1 MKRLKRKTGHM
12 LFMLA
17 VATTTLLVAG
27 CITNSAASEHKG
39 EVVPILGLETPYQ
52 GVVRGLVVANLAY
65 AAESGFMRYAFVI
78 QAPRLRA
85 DRKKG
90 TPDGIMVRIA
100 HGRKLDNCGKPY
112 YPAPG
117 DEIILRGEITEEGG
131 APILESA
138 QLVRVVRKGVNLNAE
153 APVFDADPPEN
164 HAEAHDYWL
173 GHFGQ
178 RCRIP
183 EGSVVQGYHVS
194 RWNNISSAATLLRP
208 DNKLLR
214 SHDPLSRRVYRDE
227 HPLDDLP
234 DRFDNQNGFLIHVSD
249 AALRHAAGEPG
260 TYIPPTHTFETLQHD
275 VLGVVAWDG
284 DDFVIEAL
292 TPVSFKPG
300 LDPATNK
307 PRRSPANASHL
318 TVATYNL
325 ENLYDRVDD
334 LFDKKDFRI
343 PSTKRVYNYV
353 PLSQDDF
360 NARLHCLAQQIIQDL
375 RSPDILMIQEI
386 EDQDIGTPKGKH
398 LNYATADNRDGMPD
412 VLQELALTIRA
423 EGGPE
428 YISAFDR
435 TGADTR
441 GITSAY
447 LYRPDR
453 VLLAEPGV
461 ADELLSGIP
470 SISTTG
476 STLVAGMA
484 FSNPRVINVH
494 IPEHDIVFAR
504 APQVAVFT
512 AVATELA
519 RKEPIFI
526 INNHFRS
533 RPDRYVE
540 RRQAQALH
548 NADIANYIRKHHKD
562 AAIIVAGDLNTFP
575 RPYEPVPEAPT
586 DQLGA
591 LYDADLVNLYDAQ
604 VENHP
609 TSAYSYVYRGQAQ
622 TIDHLFVSHALIK
635 RLVQVMP
642 LHINSDFAPH
652 PAYKN
657 RGCSDH
663 DPQLAIFDFGKD

>member
-1 MKRLKRKTGHM
+1 MKTLTHQTSCM

-17 VATTTLLVAG
+17 TVTIAIFVSGCTTSKPVADRSTK
-27 CITNSAASEHKG
+27 SSKG
-39 EVVPILGLETPYQ
+39 DVPLLGLETPYP

-85 DRKKG
+85 DRKKE
-90 TPDGIMVRIA
+90 TPDGVMVRIA
-100 HGRKLDNCGKPY
+100 HGRKLDYQGKPY

-117 DEIILRGEITEEGG
+117 DEIILRGEITEDGG

-153 APVFDADPPEN
+153 APVFVANPPE
-164 HAEAHDYWL
+164 DYAAANAYWR
-173 GHFGQ
+173 GRFGQ

-183 EGSVVQGYHVS
+183 AGSTVQGYHVS
-194 RWNNISSAATLLRP
+194 RWNNISSSATLLRP
-208 DNKLLR
+208 DHKLLR
-214 SHDPLSRRVYRDE
+214 RRNPLARRVYRDE
-227 HPLDDLP
+227 HPLDDVQK
-234 DRFDNQNGFLIHVSD
+234 RFDNRNGFLIHVSD

-260 TYIPPTHTFETLQHD
+260 TYIPPTRTFD
-275 VLGVVAWDG
+275 VLEQDVIGVVAWDG
-284 DDFVIEAL
+284 YDFVIEAL

-307 PRRSPANASHL
+307 PRRSPVSASHL

-353 PLSQDDF
+353 PLSHKEFTD
-360 NARLHCLAQQIIQDL
+360 RLQCLAQQIIHDL
-375 RSPDILMIQEI
+375 RTPDILMVQEI
-386 EDQDIGTPKGKH
+386 EDQDIGALKGKH
-398 LNYATADNRDGMPD
+398 LDYATANNRDGMPD

-428 YISAFDR
+428 YISVFDR
-435 TGADTR
+435 MGADTR

-453 VLLAEPGV
+453 VRLAEPGV
-461 ADELLSGIP
+461 ADELLSGTP
-470 SISTTG
+470 SISSTG

-512 AVATELA
+512 PVAAELE
-519 RKEPIFI
+519 RNGPIFL

-533 RPDRYVE
+533 RPDKYIK

-548 NADIANYIRKHHKD
+548 NADITNFIKKHHKD
-562 AAIIVAGDLNTFP
+562 AAIIAAGDLNTFP
-575 RPYEPVPEAPT
+575 RP
-586 DQLGA
+586 
-591 LYDADLVNLYDAQ
+591 
-604 VENHP
+604 
-609 TSAYSYVYRGQAQ
+609 
-622 TIDHLFVSHALIK
+622 
-635 RLVQVMP
+635 
-642 LHINSDFAPH
+642 
-652 PAYKN
+652 
-657 RGCSDH
+657 
-663 DPQLAIFDFGKD
+663 

>member
-1 MKRLKRKTGHM
+1 MI
-12 LFMLA
+12 FMLA
-17 VATTTLLVAG
+17 TVASAILVVGCTTNTSTSG
-27 CITNSAASEHKG
+27 RSAKSSKG
-39 EVVPILGLETPYQ
+39 EAPLLGLETPYP

-85 DRKKG
+85 DRKSE
-90 TPDGIMVRIA
+90 TPDGVMVRIA
-100 HGRKLDNCGKPY
+100 HGRKLDYRGKPY

-117 DEIILRGEITEEGG
+117 DEIILRGDITEESG

-138 QLVRVVRKGVNLNAE
+138 QLIRVVRKGVNLKAE
-153 APVFDADPPEN
+153 APVFEADPPAD
-164 HAEAHDYWL
+164 HAAARDYWR

-194 RWNNISSAATLLRP
+194 RWNNISSSATLLRP
-208 DNKLLR
+208 DHKLLR
-214 SHDPLSRRVYRDE
+214 RRDPLARRVYRDE
-227 HPLDDLP
+227 HPLDDLQK
-234 DRFDNQNGFLIHVSD
+234 RFDNRNGFLIHVSD

-260 TYIPPTHTFETLQHD
+260 TYIPPTHTFQSLKED
-275 VLGVVAWDG
+275 VIGVVAWDG
-284 DDFVIEAL
+284 YDFVIEAL
-292 TPVSFKPG
+292 TPVSFNPG

-307 PRRSPANASHL
+307 PRRSPASASHL

-334 LFDKKDFRI
+334 LFDKKDFKI
-343 PSTKRVYNYV
+343 PSAKRVYNYV
-353 PLSQDDF
+353 PLSQEDF
-360 NARLHCLAQQIIQDL
+360 ADRLQCFAQQIIQDL
-375 RSPDILMIQEI
+375 RTPDILMIQEI

-398 LNYATADNRDGMPD
+398 LDYATANNRDGMPD

-423 EGGPE
+423 AGGPE
-428 YISAFDR
+428 YISVFDR

-453 VLLAEPGV
+453 LHLAEPGV
-461 ADELLSGIP
+461 ADELLSGTP

-512 AVATELA
+512 PIAKELE
-519 RKEPIFI
+519 RNDPIFL

-533 RPDRYVE
+533 RPDKYIE

-548 NADIANYIRKHHKD
+548 NADIANFIQKHHKD

-575 RPYEPVPEAPT
+575 RPYEPIPEAPA

-635 RLVQVMP
+635 RLVQVIP

-652 PAYKN
+652 PAFKN

-663 DPQLAIFDFGKD
+663 DPQLAVFEFGKD